1 MAYLTKWQ
9 LTKWRNFEP
18 TRPWVFTGEPEL
30 FKTGYSETSILCQM
44 GLWCFISLS
53 LVLKQPAMFSKVG
66 RSELSFPTS
75 SQTPLGSMSRVQ
87 KSSRLTKVWVHDEWY
102 DMKKKIIKHKTHKRG
117 SSHFSISIFCCIRKK
132 ILRDFCWDTIS
143 FLGQGNIIVVDWN
156 NNFRLILCTL
166 SLVHHK
172 ISRLG
177 SSMKK
182 VVDHRGIC

>member
-1 MAYLTKWQ
+1 
-9 LTKWRNFEP
+9 
-18 TRPWVFTGEPEL
+18 
-30 FKTGYSETSILCQM
+30 
-44 GLWCFISLS
+44 
-53 LVLKQPAMFSKVG
+53 
-66 RSELSFPTS
+66 
-75 SQTPLGSMSRVQ
+75 MSRVQ

-156 NNFRLILCTL
+156 NNFRLTL
-166 SLVHHK
+166 SLVHLK

-182 VVDHRGIC
+182 VVDHRGICLRTHYWEIEKRKKDNRKLAHHPVGFKPTTSWSQDMRSSASLQPLSNMRKSLL